1 MSRVP
6 GCPLSQ
12 LRAGS
17 LVRSEVVYE
26 TCLQILVRL
35 AEHGLV
41 HCDLNE
47 FNLMLDPAAAAT
59 ASAEQLDQVAV
70 TIIDFPQMV
79 SCSHPNAEEFFQR
92 DLKGLR
98 KFFATKMRCPAAML
112 ARVEV
117 SEEEQE
123 EGQEEGEGEGNWS
136 GGRPG
141 CLTLAAIAESSRSRR
156 LEQAEDLAAEALAA
170 LTAEEQVALESFLDE
185 SRRCPELHLDL
196 DLDLDRDTD
205 TELEV
210 QDDNDGELSGH
221 GADGGGPAQE
231 EKEGEEEREE
241 DRGRDGTAAEKAK
254 AGALFRCVAA
264 AVGIEAEEQEQEQ
277 EEKTLRQGGSSDGLE
292 EQRQADAV
300 AGVSDR
306 LGFCILPHAR
316 LLTSLCLQSLRAGGQ
331 RARPRQGPGQGEG
344 PAVARQPKHDQ
355 ENQ

>member
-70 TIIDFPQMV
+70 TLIDFPQMV

-117 SEEEQE
+117 SEGEQE
-123 EGQEEGEGEGNWS
+123 EGQEEEAEGEGEGNWS

-185 SRRCPELHLDL
+185 SRRCPELHLDR
-196 DLDLDRDTD
+196 DLDTD

-241 DRGRDGTAAEKAK
+241 GRGRDGTAAEKAK

-264 AVGIEAEEQEQEQ
+264 AVGIEAEEQEQ

-331 RARPRQGPGQGEG
+331 RARPRQGPGPGEG